1 MPGTKVGGLKARETN
16 LKNSPNFYRE
26 IGKLGGQKCCRK
38 GFAVNPELARI
49 VGAKGGRKSRRSKK
63 TNVTI

>member
-1 MPGTKVGGLKARETN
+1 MSGTKVGGLKARETN
-16 LKNSPNFYRE
+16 LKNNPNFYHE

-38 GFAVNPELARI
+38 GFAVKPELARI
-49 VGAKGGRKSRRSKK
+49 VGVKGGRKSRRSKK